1 VTDQNTEAKIEKLLS
16 DENLRPGKWY
26 HVTANAVVRKN
37 AAGRVEYNTARVT
50 VKQLEGEP
58 GAPGTTPPTEPPDG
72 GEGEGE
78 PEPKSQG

>member
-1 VTDQNTEAKIEKLLS
+1 MTDQNTEAKIEKLLS

-58 GAPGTTPPTEPPDG
+58 GAPGTEPPDG
-72 GEGEGE
+72 GEGEGEGE